1 MSISDEAVEAAA
13 DRMQQFCLA
22 HDRDGVQPWTT
33 YARAALEAAAP
44 YMLEEVERELTDA
57 KRVIALLVS
66 EAGGKVA
73 VSRRAITEL
82 SNDTV
87 IETAQDVIHGG
98 WVIRTT
104 NPRG

>member
-44 YMLEEVERELTDA
+44 YIAAAALREAADAFENLPVNKGAEISSGTWDWFELFPIAHLRERADRLTQ
-57 KRVIALLVS
+57 
-66 EAGGKVA
+66 
-73 VSRRAITEL
+73 RRE
-82 SNDTV
+82 
-87 IETAQDVIHGG
+87 
-98 WVIRTT
+98 
-104 NPRG
+104 